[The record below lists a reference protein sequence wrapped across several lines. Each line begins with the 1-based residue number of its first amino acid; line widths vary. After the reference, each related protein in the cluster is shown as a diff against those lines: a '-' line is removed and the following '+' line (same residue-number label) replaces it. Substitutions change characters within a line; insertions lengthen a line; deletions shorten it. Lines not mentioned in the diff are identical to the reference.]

1 MFSGLQTET
10 IPPIN
15 ALEYIISWKRHLT
28 FFLRRCF
35 QQTNPFCQFF
45 FFATWIDE
53 IKQRLSDYH
62 QIRQH
67 WKRHFD
73 KKRENLLLAY
83 EPKFPLGVRTLTFV
97 CLPFAEKRRFLDK
110 ICVSNS
116 GSFHLHWE
124 EYIQQLL
131 YTKHKSG
138 KSWYADCF
146 RTYRFH
152 TSFRHFAVKTGCLT
166 FVSLLKIFV

>member
-35 QQTNPFCQFF
+35 QQTNLFCQFLY
-45 FFATWIDE
+45 FATWIDE

-62 QIRQH
+62 HIRQH

-73 KKRENLLLAY
+73 KKGENLLLAY
-83 EPKFPLGVRTLTFV
+83 ELKFPLGVRTLTFI
-97 CLPFAEKRRFLDK
+97 CLPSAEKRRFLDK
-110 ICVSNS
+110 ICVSTS
-116 GSFHLHWE
+116 GSFH
-124 EYIQQLL
+124 
-131 YTKHKSG
+131 
-138 KSWYADCF
+138 F
-146 RTYRFH
+146 YRPIANMATISPKRGFSVA
-152 TSFRHFAVKTGCLT
+152 TVAKGW
-166 FVSLLKIFV
+166 SLVQMIMQVRYYLVVFSLWKQ